1 MPYTAEHKHQ
11 TRKRIVQ
18 SARRLFNRN
27 GFAEVSIQQIMEEA
41 GLTHGGFY
49 KHFSA
54 KEELYREAVLE
65 FICAD
70 RPEPWQA
77 NHVDPAAQGASLAR
91 MIVEAY
97 LSQDHFEDRAGSC
110 PMIALPSDVS
120 RGNDAVKSAFR
131 EVLDM
136 MVGVIAANLDS
147 ADPRPARERA
157 LAITAT
163 MVGGMVLARAIDD
176 DDMVEDLRQSARR
189 LVYDVA
195 GWGQPPSVATAQDV
209 QPKRTTAQQ

>member
-65 FICAD
+65 FKPSSCSVFVSFRFA
-70 RPEPWQA
+70 EQA
-77 NHVDPAAQGASLAR
+77 
-91 MIVEAY
+91 EA
-97 LSQDHFEDRAGSC
+97 
-110 PMIALPSDVS
+110 
-120 RGNDAVKSAFR
+120 
-131 EVLDM
+131 
-136 MVGVIAANLDS
+136 
-147 ADPRPARERA
+147 
-157 LAITAT
+157 
-163 MVGGMVLARAIDD
+163 
-176 DDMVEDLRQSARR
+176 
-189 LVYDVA
+189 
-195 GWGQPPSVATAQDV
+195 
-209 QPKRTTAQQ
+209 